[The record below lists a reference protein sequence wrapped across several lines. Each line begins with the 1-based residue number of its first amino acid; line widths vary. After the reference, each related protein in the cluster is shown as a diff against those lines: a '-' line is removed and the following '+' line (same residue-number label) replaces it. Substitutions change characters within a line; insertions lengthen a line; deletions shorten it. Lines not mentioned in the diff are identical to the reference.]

1 MIRTLLLCGA
11 LLTSPLMENEQVVE
25 TPTTEVF
32 ETIIYKNGEDT
43 LSLITETECI
53 YTKGGESKSGTYV
66 IEDNVITCT
75 FEDKEY
81 KFDIDNETLTFVDH
95 TLNWNEV
102 KDTIT
107 SWFEDTDNNGTPDII
122 DKIKNTTIIGSITIG
137 ALATF
142 LISALSSYVSYLLQ
156 KRKYKQ
162 AMESSVNANKTSE
175 TCLKAVEEVKERM
188 DKVEIEMNNIL
199 ANFNLQA
206 QKILDKGG
214 NNSTE
219 LQNEIR
225 KAINE
230 INKYKEEL
238 AKYDITN
245 EKIDALLENQLKI
258 ASNDNGMIASG
269 VAKELKEV
277 IDKIKGE

>member
-25 TPTTEVF
+25 THTTEVF

-122 DKIKNTTIIGSITIG
+122 DKIKNATIIGSITIG